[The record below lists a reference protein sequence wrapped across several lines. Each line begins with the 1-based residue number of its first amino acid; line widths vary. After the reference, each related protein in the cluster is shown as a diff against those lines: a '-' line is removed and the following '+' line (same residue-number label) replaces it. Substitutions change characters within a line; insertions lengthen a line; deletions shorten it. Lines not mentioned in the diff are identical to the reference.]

1 MRMRL
6 KLLSS
11 VIAVGIL
18 LSTIV
23 SDIAQARKTRH
34 RTYPI
39 VVSILPQKYFVDRIG
54 GKYVDVEVL
63 VSPGQ
68 SPATYNPLPN
78 QIRRIL
84 NADAWFTASVPFEK
98 RFLTTARNY
107 TDKMEIVPSQARVEM
122 LPMESTVATID
133 GEPYDDSHGHAEGE
147 PDPHFWLDPMRAG
160 IMAENILVQLNTIAP
175 AHSEDFEANY
185 RGLVA
190 ELDSIDNMLRERFS
204 DDAGAMFLTFHPS
217 LGYFAHAYGLKQYA
231 IEESGKQAS
240 ARQVSEIVKFAKEKG
255 MKHILVQEQF
265 PFAQAETIASEIGGE
280 VILIDPLAE
289 DYIENLMEI
298 AAAVE
303 KALVR

>member
-6 KLLSS
+6 RLLSA
-11 VIAVGIL
+11 VIAAGIL
-18 LSTIV
+18 LPSLV
-23 SDIAQARKTRH
+23 GGPAQARKIRH
-34 RTYPI
+34 KTYPI

-84 NADAWFTASVPFEK
+84 SAEAWFTATVPFEK

-107 TDKMEIVPSQARVEM
+107 TDKMEIVPSQDRVEM
-122 LPMESTVATID
+122 LPMDSTVSTID
-133 GEPYDDSHGHAEGE
+133 GNPYEDSHGHAEGA
-147 PDPHFWLDPMRAG
+147 PDPHFWLDPMNAR
-160 IMAENILVQLNTIAP
+160 IMAENMLVQLNMIAP
-175 AHSEDFEANY
+175 EQSEDFEANY

-190 ELDSIDNMLRERFS
+190 ELDSIDNILRERFS

-217 LGYFAHAYGLKQYA
+217 LGYFAHAYGLKQLA

-240 ARQVSEIVKFAKEKG
+240 ARQVSEIVKFAKDKEI
-255 MKHILVQEQF
+255 KHILVQKQF
-265 PFAQAETIASEIGGE
+265 PYAQAETIATEINGE
-280 VILIDPLAE
+280 VLLIDPLAE
-289 DYIENLMEI
+289 DYINNLMEI
-298 AAAVE
+298 ADAVE
-303 KALVR
+303 KAIVK